1 MRYFKYPADQ
11 PKLSSVN
18 PYRLI
23 SVHDHFGAN
32 ASLDNPP
39 VSVAELRTVTIIG
52 LYPKGSPAIPA
63 WVKEET
69 WQKIGTDFLIA
80 GQEWGPA
87 GSYHQM
93 SAFEKRAGQ
102 EFLLAASGHPT
113 VKAHLN
119 GLTLSSGD
127 GSFQAYAAQ
136 FATEDKATLVPGV
149 AYNIQ
154 PINTSETYRWVVVP
168 DITLLML
175 KDDKLA
181 QNEETLEKTANLLP
195 STNAIAADMKNN
207 TEVTAAAA
215 QAWLALID
223 DGRYSESWKQASAI
237 VRGAVTEQGF
247 ANSMDTFR
255 KPLGDLVS
263 RKLKS
268 AEHMTEMPGAPDGQ
282 YVLMQ
287 FETSFAN
294 KKSAIETVTFMLGK
308 DGQWR
313 SCGYFIK

>member
-1 MRYFKYPADQ
+1 
-11 PKLSSVN
+11 
-18 PYRLI
+18 LI

-63 WVKEET
+63 WVKEES
-69 WQKIGTDFLIA
+69 WQRTGTDFLIA
-80 GQEWGPA
+80 SQEWGPD

-102 EFLLAASGHPT
+102 EFLLTASGHPT

-119 GLTLSSGD
+119 RTTLSSGD

-136 FATEDKATLVPGV
+136 FAAEDKARLVPGV

-154 PINTSETYRWVVVP
+154 PINTSETYRWVVTP

-175 KDDKLA
+175 KNDKLA
-181 QNEETLEKTANLLP
+181 QNEDTLEKTANPLP
-195 STNAIAADMKNN
+195 STNSIAADVNDN
-207 TEVTAAAA
+207 TGVTDAAA
-215 QAWLALID
+215 QKWLALID
-223 DGRYSESWKQASAI
+223 AGNYSETWKEASAI
-237 VRGAVTEQGF
+237 FRGAVTEPGWE
-247 ANSMDTFR
+247 NSMNTFR
-255 KPLGDLVS
+255 QPLGDLVS

-268 AEHMTEMPGAPDGQ
+268 AQHMTELPGAPDGQ
-282 YVLMQ
+282 YVVMQ

-294 KKSAIETVTFMLGK
+294 KKSAIETVTFMLEK
-308 DGQWR
+308 DGQWK
-313 SCGYFIK
+313 SAGYFIK